1 MRTYATV
8 RGTFW
13 VRGSGKKLRGNP
25 EAQVLAMYLM
35 TCCQG
40 TLCGL
45 FSIALPTIAHE
56 TGLRL
61 ERIPELLADISEI
74 AKYDPEE
81 ELCWVPNAA
90 REQIGEKLAAKD
102 KRRAGLLRELKQFE
116 GHKFHQEFTDLYGE
130 AYALEGHTRPSE
142 GAVGDELCPLEA
154 PSKGHPASA
163 ATPGLGQGL
172 GLDQVRGVQG
182 GDGPEGDARVP
193 CPPDLALSEAQA
205 TNREMAGCPR
215 WAQEAIT
222 RSFVGRYLADPDDRR
237 TLATWRKCLDVAIGT
252 TWSDP
257 NKRPQ
262 RPAESSPD
270 AAAAARRAAEQR
282 REESRRRA
290 REALLVAHATL
301 GAPPPQRRVTG
312 AATAEQSP
320 SSKVTDAREVES

>member
-1 MRTYATV
+1 MRFDRESWRKLYISESMEHRMLSLFARGLRDYLLRFAEEDGTLLRHTEDPARDLAVVLSVVQPAERRQLKQAVADLLRVGYLAYDGGRLSIAKFVEAQTARSPAAKRQKAFRDRQRAKKESDAAGNSAAPLLQGVTGNATGNAAGNATV
-8 RGTFW
+8 TLQIDETRRDET
-13 VRGSGKKLRGNP
+13 RRQQQPSP
-25 EAQVLAMYLM
+25 E
-35 TCCQG
+35 
-40 TLCGL
+40 
-45 FSIALPTIAHE
+45 
-56 TGLRL
+56 
-61 ERIPELLADISEI
+61 
-74 AKYDPEE
+74 
-81 ELCWVPNAA
+81 
-90 REQIGEKLAAKD
+90 
-102 KRRAGLLRELKQFE
+102 
-116 GHKFHQEFTDLYGE
+116 
-130 AYALEGHTRPSE
+130 
-142 GAVGDELCPLEA
+142 
-154 PSKGHPASA
+154 
-163 ATPGLGQGL
+163 
-172 GLDQVRGVQG
+172 
-182 GDGPEGDARVP
+182 DGIP

-290 REALLVAHATL
+290 REALFGAQATL

-312 AATAEQSP
+312 AAPAEQSP